1 MTLQGQIDRHKAQG
15 FPRFCQAIVA
25 VVTKKRMVP
34 VRNGAI
40 RGASLLSVE
49 TDASI
54 LRSWAND
61 L

>member
-1 MTLQGQIDRHKAQG
+1 
-15 FPRFCQAIVA
+15 
-25 VVTKKRMVP
+25 MVP

-61 L
+61 LQKTPT